1 MSERK
6 MQFVFE
12 LPKEVQDII
21 DTHGQL
27 LVYTSI
33 MLVISHLS
41 YLLDHY
47 DVQCCRSIDPTLD
60 QDTPLVNLYLVYSHL
75 FDLIAHDIR
84 IEQYKLSGDM
94 ALTLN
99 QVSVS
104 VESIFRRAGTKP
116 WVVYL
121 RLQRPITVKEFMEN
135 KAWMNSQRTLVE
147 S

>member
-1 MSERK
+1 
-6 MQFVFE
+6 
-12 LPKEVQDII
+12 
-21 DTHGQL
+21 
-27 LVYTSI
+27 
-33 MLVISHLS
+33 
-41 YLLDHY
+41 
-47 DVQCCRSIDPTLD
+47 
-60 QDTPLVNLYLVYSHL
+60 
-75 FDLIAHDIR
+75 
-84 IEQYKLSGDM
+84 M